1 MKLFLAPVVQDFTN
15 HFRAVFAGAIAVAIN
30 HGQNSDGQ
38 LEANLS
44 CFVGCHFG
52 GAMDIDLW
60 ADQAVRAMLK
70 RVLAVCVFE
79 YELKLRE
86 SFRVR

>member
-1 MKLFLAPVVQDFTN
+1 
-15 HFRAVFAGAIAVAIN
+15 
-30 HGQNSDGQ
+30 
-38 LEANLS
+38 
-44 CFVGCHFG
+44 
-52 GAMDIDLW
+52 MDIDLW